1 MNRQAAI
8 VIGNGFL
15 KGAFDVFDALLS
27 TSFSTNVE
35 ELVPASEMQMRDWL
49 EQYPVCLRSRAE
61 NDVMQAALMFSVQ
74 DALTISAL
82 VLGTEVGGKT
92 ALAQEDYDVLK
103 EVAESALGGG
113 VTSLMESFGR
123 SVEQL
128 ETTEVL
134 DLTPDSVDD
143 LIDFLDTNPTACV
156 FRFAAEQLK
165 GSAVLLYSVKTEKL
179 VPEAMLAKA
188 AEVAQGAAAE
198 TEGGAARMMTAASL
212 SPEEM
217 SDILSGFDTAD
228 SESPG
233 PPQPT
238 GPPAGRNHGVPPAN
252 LDMVLDIRLVATA
265 RLGRVEM
272 PIGDILNLG
281 PGSIIEVGHLIDE
294 PIELLVND
302 RLIARGDVVVVD
314 EKFGLRITE
323 IISQQDRIQSL
334 R

>member
-1 MNRQAAI
+1 MNRQAAT
-8 VIGNGFL
+8 VVSGGFL
-15 KGAFDVFDALLS
+15 KGTFDVFDALLS

-35 ELVPASEMQMRDWL
+35 ELVQASEMQMRDWL
-49 EQYPVCLRSRAE
+49 GDFPVCLRSRAE
-61 NDVMQAALMFSVQ
+61 NDVMQVAMLFTAQ
-74 DALTISAL
+74 DAVAISAM
-82 VLGTEVGGKT
+82 VLGTDPAGKA

-113 VTSLMESFGR
+113 VTSLMESFARG
-123 SVEQL
+123 VEQL
-128 ETTEVL
+128 ERTEVL
-134 DLTPDSVDD
+134 DLTPDGVDD
-143 LIDFLDTNPTACV
+143 LIEFLETNPSAAI
-156 FRFAAEQLK
+156 FRFAAD
-165 GSAVLLYSVKTEKL
+165 SINSRAVLLYSLKTEKL
-179 VPEAMLAKA
+179 VPQDVLAR
-188 AEVAQGAAAE
+188 AAAAPPA
-198 TEGGAARMMTAASL
+198 GGAARMMTEASL

-217 SDILSGFDTAD
+217 SDILSGFDDA
-228 SESPG
+228 EAGGAEPPG
-233 PPQPT
+233 PAQQGGSQQYT
-238 GPPAGRNHGVPPAN
+238 SAN
-252 LDMVLDIRLVATA
+252 LEMVLDIRLVATA

-323 IISQQDRIQSL
+323 IISQRDRIQSL

>member
-1 MNRQAAI
+1 MNRQAAT
-8 VIGNGFL
+8 VIGAGFL

-27 TSFSTNVE
+27 TSFSTQVE
-35 ELVPASEMQMRDWL
+35 ELAQASEMQMRDWL
-49 EQYPVCLRSRAE
+49 AEYPVCLRTRAE
-61 NDVMQAALMFSVQ
+61 NSVMQAAMLFSEA
-74 DALTISAL
+74 DALAISDL
-82 VLGTEVGGKT
+82 VLGAEPGGKA

-113 VTSLMESFGR
+113 LTSLMESFGR
-123 SVEQL
+123 NVEQL
-128 ETTEVL
+128 ERTEVL
-134 DLTPDSVDD
+134 DLTPDAVDE
-143 LIDFLDTNPTACV
+143 LIGYLETNPTAV
-156 FRFAAEQLK
+156 IFRFAADNLNSK
-165 GSAVLLYSVKTEKL
+165 AVFLYSSKTEKL
-179 VPEAMLAKA
+179 VPGEVLAKA
-188 AEVAQGAAAE
+188 AAAPR
-198 TEGGAARMMTAASL
+198 GGSAAARMMTEASL

-217 SDILSGFDTAD
+217 SDILSGFDTPD
-228 SESPG
+228 
-233 PPQPT
+233 
-238 GPPAGRNHGVPPAN
+238 AGRDAAQEAPSLRAGGQEFAQAN

-323 IISQQDRIQSL
+323 IISQQARIQTL